1 LWGLHGLMAMIQIQ
15 DQKRHIVFLNAFP
28 MSAFVGMQRVMFEA
42 VHVDDLEMLAKWVRE
57 KVENGYEVANY
68 VRHAST
74 VEALRR
80 LGFPI
85 AEPNAGMY
93 RYLPG
98 DLLIVV
104 ILKNPVRD
112 GREVEVREGDL
123 DVWVVNPL
131 V

>member
-1 LWGLHGLMAMIQIQ
+1 MT
-15 DQKRHIVFLNAFP
+15 
-28 MSAFVGMQRVMFEA
+28 FEA

-57 KVENGYEVANY
+57 RVENGYEVVNY
-68 VRHAST
+68 VRHTST
-74 VEALRR
+74 VETLKR

-85 AEPNAGMY
+85 TEPNAGMY

-98 DLLIVV
+98 DLLVIVV
-104 ILKNPVRD
+104 LKTPVRD
-112 GREVEVREGDL
+112 GREVEVKESDL